1 MKPKNHRWATIA
13 AILLA
18 STSVACAI
26 DSDGDGLDNSVET
39 NTGIYVSATNTGT
52 NPQNPDT
59 DGDGVPDGVEVKE
72 HTSPVDATKFNSFS
86 KGMVAYYPFDGNA
99 SDTTGKGNTGIETN
113 VTYTSGRFANPG
125 SAVKFSTT
133 SSVEIPSLLGLS
145 FRPVTYSMWIKF
157 DQLPLSGDATTL
169 IGRMRTFDQEDGAL
183 VLMNTLG
190 YNNELCYYTGGAI
203 IGSGFQLRSGEW
215 YNIAFSY
222 TTDGM
227 ASFSINGKLSAP
239 IAYTA
244 PQSIGLPF
252 RIGASSILNGVD
264 GNNTHSVQG
273 SIDDVRIYNRALDS
287 GEVKA
292 LYSSERPHFQ
302 IIQGSYNWQQAK
314 ADAEAQGGRLAV
326 LNTPGKIDEVN
337 TLLQSL
343 GSWPNLWL
351 GAEKAAGSP
360 NWFWI
365 DGSSMVD
372 NNWGVGEPNG
382 SISLALNPHLWST
395 ADAQPLKWSDDRGSV
410 LTLSYLLENPYVIFT
425 LPTTNG
431 TVTGAG
437 EYKPGATATLTAVPN
452 PGYKFTGWTGDASGT
467 TNPLSIAMD
476 ADKSMAA
483 TFAPDMSDSDDD
495 GLNNYEEVT
504 TYGTDPTKD
513 DTDGDGLKDGWEVG
527 VGRFS
532 IIAGTRTWPQARA
545 DAHARGG
552 ELACFPTEDRWT
564 RGMASLGAAA
574 TDDYTGL
581 WIGATDATVEGTWT
595 WVNGEAF
602 SYSRWASSRPSVT
615 VGNTLDYAEVA
626 GGNGAE
632 VGMWY
637 DRSSSTTRDGYIL
650 EAGHATDP
658 KTADVDGDGLNDG
671 AEQTAGTNP
680 FLADTD
686 SDGYLDGAE
695 VEFGGNP
702 LAAASVPGFKAR
714 TAMIPD
720 AGSIQFSFP
729 AQQGISYTVLDST
742 NLMDWKI
749 TESNVI
755 GQGAVIT
762 RSYSTANQPKRY
774 FRARRN

>member
-1 MKPKNHRWATIA
+1 MKPKYPRWSTIA

-59 DGDGVPDGVEVKE
+59 DGDGVPDGLEVKE
-72 HTSPVDATKFNSFS
+72 HTNPLDATKFNSFS
-86 KGMVAYYPFDGNA
+86 KGMVAYYPLDGNA
-99 SDTTGKGNTGIETN
+99 SDATGKGNTGIETN
-113 VTYTSGRFANPG
+113 VTYVSDRSNSVSSAGDFRQNAYVEVPNLLSLKNYPITYSTWIYLETYHTNLSWRGWGDMFILGKDQPG
-125 SAVKFSTT
+125 IVGSVLGIHTDEQSTNALSYT
-133 SSVEIPSLLGLS
+133 DFRSNYVPSLKN
-145 FRPVTYSMWIKF
+145 WI
-157 DQLPLSGDATTL
+157 QV
-169 IGRMRTFDQEDGAL
+169 AL
-183 VLMNTLG
+183 T
-190 YNNELCYYTGGAI
+190 I
-203 IGSGFQLRSGEW
+203 
-215 YNIAFSY
+215 NIDREAALY
-222 TTDGM
+222 
-227 ASFSINGKLSAP
+227 INGAQTASWQAS
-239 IAYTA
+239 IAEFTD
-244 PQSIGLPF
+244 LPF
-252 RIGASSILNGVD
+252 RISTPYIFNQFARQSF
-264 GNNTHSVQG
+264 QG
-273 SIDDVRIYNRALDS
+273 YLDDARIYNRALDS

-302 IIQGSYNWQQAK
+302 IIQGSYTWQEAK
-314 ADAEAQGGRLAV
+314 ADAEARGGRLAV
-326 LNTPGKIDEVN
+326 LNTQAKIDEVN
-337 TLLQSL
+337 GFLDASKT
-343 GSWPNLWL
+343 WPDMWL
-351 GAEKAAGSP
+351 GLNDEAQEGVWRWITGDLVTASRWSP
-360 NWFWI
+360 TNPNNGNNI
-365 DGSSMVD
+365 GPGQDYGVLYSS
-372 NNWGVGEPNG
+372 GHA
-382 SISLALNPHLWST
+382 ISGLW
-395 ADAQPLKWSDDRGSV
+395 DDQDSSQSKGYLLEISK
-410 LTLSYLLENPYVIFT
+410 LTLSLAFSIQ
-425 LPTTNG
+425 G
-431 TVTGAG
+431 SITGAG
-437 EYKPGATATLTAVPN
+437 EYEPGATATLTAVPN

-476 ADKSMAA
+476 ADKSVAA
-483 TFAPDMSDSDDD
+483 TFAPDMSDSDGD

-532 IIAGTRTWPQARA
+532 IIAGSRTWPQARA

-564 RGMASLGAAA
+564 RGMASLGAGA

-714 TAMIPD
+714 IAMVPAAD
-720 AGSIQFSFP
+720 SIQFSFP
-729 AQQGISYTVLDST
+729 AQQGISYTVLDSI
-742 NLMDWKI
+742 NLIDWNI